1 MEKII
6 LKETIKP
13 NHWAKREFYYYKNPQ
28 LFSNAIKVWF
38 SKN

>member
-1 MEKII
+1 MHTIT
-6 LKETIKP
+6 LKEVKKP
-13 NHWAKREFYYYKNPQ
+13 NYWIKREFYYYPQAQ